1 MRRWWGQRS
10 WAARIALLAC
20 LLTGLLLGAST
31 AIFELQEAFVSGYT
45 QPDLL
50 FSDLTWWDGVG
61 LELAVFSFATLLVA
75 VGSALVAGL
84 MAWVRGLRGGPA
96 A

>member
-50 FSDLTWWDGVG
+50 ISDLTGWDEVG
-61 LELAVFSFATLLVA
+61 IDLAVSL
-75 VGSALVAGL
+75 S
-84 MAWVRGLRGGPA
+84 RRCS
-96 A
+96 